1 MGVRI
6 ENTFI
11 TVEEVPTLPVRR
23 SSSAPPGFSSEF
35 MLALQQ
41 KESHKLQQKEI
52 HDAGL
57 CKPCVYLEKAIT
69 CRWGDSCDFCHF
81 CPPGEIRRRKKQK
94 KTRIKTEKWQASESW
109 KAMQSF
115 FEDQGYVESGIVAG
129 RLWCERRGHE
139 KLCGSVLSS
148 RGVAT

>member
-94 KTRIKTEKWQASESW
+94 KSRIKKENRQ
-109 KAMQSF
+109 AMQAMLQSLSKA
-115 FEDQGYVESGIVAG
+115 EGDAESGFIA
-129 RLWCERRGHE
+129 ERVWRAQMPR
-139 KLCGSVLSS
+139 S
-148 RGVAT
+148 